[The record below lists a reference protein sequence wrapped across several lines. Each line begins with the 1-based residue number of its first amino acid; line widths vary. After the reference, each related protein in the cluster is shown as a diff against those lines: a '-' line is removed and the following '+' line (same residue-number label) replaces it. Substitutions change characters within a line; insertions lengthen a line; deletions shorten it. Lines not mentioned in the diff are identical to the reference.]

1 MIKVNLLEGA
11 ADTRAATRATKA
23 AAKTTQQ
30 VLLLAG
36 ALLALLI
43 ALGVDFF
50 VSNAQLTKATDEL
63 AEQQRQAAELKKNR
77 EQKDALEKQIKSV
90 EERIKIIDDLQKT
103 QQGPSRLLNLINAKM
118 PSSGNVRLEAIKQS
132 KDTLIIEGI
141 ADNPDPVSE
150 FAKGLELGSDGLFQ
164 SVGLSVTRQ
173 DEKLPDPEGGPE
185 RIVTTYK
192 FTISTRYTPTLV
204 GQAPE
209 TADGQPAAAGAA
221 APAGQASPSSSLAP
235 ASTPVPK

>member
-50 VSNAQLTKATDEL
+50 ISSAALTKAQDEL
-63 AEQQRQAAELKKNR
+63 AEQQKQAAELKKNR
-77 EQKDALEKQIKSV
+77 EQKEALEKQIKSV

-103 QQGPSRLLNLINAKM
+103 QQGPSRLLTLINAKM
-118 PSSGNVRLEAIKQS
+118 PSSGNVRLESIKQS
-132 KDTLIIEGI
+132 KDTLVIEGI

-185 RIVTTYK
+185 KLVTTYK

-209 TADGQPAAAGAA
+209 AAPGQPAAGAAPGAGAPPA
-221 APAGQASPSSSLAP
+221 APAAP
-235 ASTPVPK
+235 K

>member
-36 ALLALLI
+36 ALLSLLI
-43 ALGVDFF
+43 ALGIDFF
-50 VSNAQLTKATDEL
+50 ISNAALTKAQDEL

-77 EQKDALEKQIKSV
+77 EQKEALEKQIKSV

-118 PSSGNVRLEAIKQS
+118 PSSGNVRLESIKQS
-132 KDTLIIEGI
+132 KDTLVIEGI

-173 DEKLPDPEGGPE
+173 DEKIRSPEDDVE
-185 RIVTTYK
+185 RLVTTYK

-204 GQAPE
+204 GQQPE
-209 TADGQPAAAGAA
+209 TSAAGQPATGATPA
-221 APAGQASPSSSLAP
+221 APAAP
-235 ASTPVPK
+235 APAAPK

>member
-50 VSNAQLTKATDEL
+50 ISNAALTKAQDEL

-132 KDTLIIEGI
+132 KDTLTIDGI

-173 DEKLPDPEGGPE
+173 DEKIQNPEDGTE

-192 FTISTRYTPTLV
+192 FTITTRYTPTLV
-204 GQAPE
+204 GQAPQPAPGQ
-209 TADGQPAAAGAA
+209 ADPGAAPAAAPIPAPPA
-221 APAGQASPSSSLAP
+221 AP
-235 ASTPVPK
+235 K

>member
-36 ALLALLI
+36 ALLALMI
-43 ALGVDFF
+43 AVGVDFF
-50 VSNAQLTKATDEL
+50 ISNAALSKAQDEL

-90 EERIKIIDDLQKT
+90 EERIKIIEDLQKT
-103 QQGPSRLLNLINAKM
+103 QQGPSKLLNLINAKL
-118 PSSGNVRLEAIKQS
+118 PAGGSVRLEVIRQDKQDS
-132 KDTLIIEGI
+132 LTIDGI
-141 ADNPDPVSE
+141 ADNPDLVSE

-164 SVGLSVTRQ
+164 SVGLSVSRQ
-173 DEKLPDPEGGPE
+173 DEKVKNEEDDTDRL
-185 RIVTTYK
+185 VTTYK
-192 FTISTRYTPTLV
+192 FTITTRYTPTLV
-204 GQAPE
+204 GQPA
-209 TADGQPAAAGAA
+209 APAAAQQPAPGSAPA
-221 APAGQASPSSSLAP
+221 APVPAP
-235 ASTPVPK
+235 PAAPK